1 MRCALR
7 PPRCPA
13 VPIADGSNGVRML
26 LRQDLL
32 DVIKRETPDAVILL
46 GPFVDESRPII
57 KNAEM
62 DVP

>member
-1 MRCALR
+1 
-7 PPRCPA
+7 
-13 VPIADGSNGVRML
+13 ML

-46 GPFVDESRPII
+46 GPFVDESHPII